1 MDTMSKVI
9 GAAFFVVA
17 MTLGLTAT
25 ADTEACNGATYVLKS
40 ARNEVGDYLRRYASC
55 VSRSNGHDDCSRQ
68 FSGVQSAQDAFAL
81 AVSDYDRE
89 CF

>member
-1 MDTMSKVI
+1 MRKLV
-9 GAAFFVVA
+9 AAVFFVT
-17 MTLGLTAT
+17 TLLSGLPAT
-25 ADTEACNGATYVLKS
+25 ADTEACNGAARVLKS
-40 ARNEVGDYLRRYASC
+40 ARNGVGDYVRRYASC

-68 FSGVQSAQDAFAL
+68 FSDLRSAQDAFTL

>member
-1 MDTMSKVI
+1 MRKLI
-9 GAAFFVVA
+9 AAVFFVI
-17 MTLGLTAT
+17 TLLSCLPAT
-25 ADTEACNGATYVLKS
+25 ADTEACNGAAYVLKS
-40 ARNEVGDYLRRYASC
+40 ARNNVGDYLRRYASC

>member
-1 MDTMSKVI
+1 MRKFI
-9 GAAFFVVA
+9 AAVFF
-17 MTLGLTAT
+17 LTALLPAT
-25 ADTEACNGATYVLKS
+25 ADTEACSGAARVLKS
-40 ARNEVGDYLRRYASC
+40 ARDGVGDYLRRYASC